1 MEKMLHIV
9 NSFNKYGVFVIVLSC
24 PSLLENTFYLSD
36 LLVQL
41 RYQYLCVFLFL
52 FLFNLFLKKISF
64 SIAYSIM
71 ALINVL
77 SLYPT
82 WSNIHHIE
90 DPDLRIYFANL
101 LSTNKEHSIFYQ
113 HISQKNPD
121 VIVLQEVNER
131 WRRKLISLSEE
142 YSYNILIPREDNFGM
157 AIFSKLKILKQ
168 EIIKGEAQVESIL
181 FKIKINGRDITILS
195 THPLPPL
202 SPNYWRLRNK
212 QYIEVEKY
220 LNRTQGLK
228 ILIGDLNSVPWS
240 SHLNRLSEATN
251 LVPVNTFHDT
261 WNSSF
266 PSGVRLR
273 LDHAFV
279 SPKLKGRL
287 EVLGDIGS
295 DHLPLVLDIEY

>member
-1 MEKMLHIV
+1 MRNVV
-9 NSFNKYGVFVIVLSC
+9 NYFNKCGVFVIVLSC
-24 PSLLENTFYLSD
+24 ASLLENTFYLSD
-36 LLVQL
+36 LLVQF

-52 FLFNLFLKKISF
+52 FLFNLFLKKFSF

-90 DPDLRIYFANL
+90 YPDLRIYFANL
-101 LSTNKEHSIFYQ
+101 LSTNKEYSIFYQ
-113 HISQKNPD
+113 DISKENPD

-131 WRRKLISLSEE
+131 WRRELIPLSEE

-157 AIFSKLKILKQ
+157 AVFSKLKILEQ

-181 FKIKINGRDITILS
+181 FKIKINGQGTTILS
-195 THPLPPL
+195 THPLPPV

-212 QYIEVEKY
+212 QYIEVGKY

-240 SHLNRLSEATN
+240 SHLNRLSEVTN
-251 LVPVNTFHDT
+251 LIPVNTFHGT

-266 PSGVRLR
+266 PSGMRLR
-273 LDHAFV
+273 LDHALI
-279 SPKLKGRL
+279 SPELKGRL

-295 DHLPLVLDIEY
+295 DHLPFVLDIAY